1 MVSSFRSRTAGR
13 RNSSVKPQWRDNN
26 RVSLLING
34 DEFFPR
40 VFEAIRHAQE
50 EVILETFILWEDK
63 VGEQLQAALID
74 AAKRGVRVDFT
85 VDDFGTMDLSEPFVE
100 AMTNAGVRLH
110 LFDPT
115 PNLLGL
121 RLNMFRRLHRKLVVI
136 DGKLA
141 FVGGINYCAD
151 QLSDY
156 GPMAKQDYAVEVE
169 GPVVADIHKA
179 CVDLLQQGLHMKGQI
194 PATTD
199 DSTGKNEPCGD
210 VQALLALRDNQR
222 YRRSIEDH
230 YLNVIRNSK
239 QRLFIANAYFL
250 PGYHLLRA
258 IRNAAQRGVKVT
270 LVIQGQPDMPWVT
283 MCSRLLYGYLMRAG
297 VTIYEYCQRPLHGK
311 VAVADDHWVTVGSSN
326 LDPLSLSLN
335 LEANL
340 MINNREFNEAVYQH
354 LTGLVESH
362 CKPVNMKTTKRGY
375 WWRAPLIVIAF
386 HFLRYFPKMAGWLP
400 AHTLAIKTVGKE
412 DTGVSQ

>member
-1 MVSSFRSRTAGR
+1 M
-13 RNSSVKPQWRDNN
+13 
-26 RVSLLING
+26 SLLVNG

-40 VFEAIRHAQE
+40 VFEAIRHAQK
-50 EVILETFILWEDK
+50 EVIIETFILWEDK
-63 VGEQLQAALID
+63 VGKELQTVLME

-85 VDDFGTMDLSEPFVE
+85 VDDFGTTDLSTAFVE
-100 AMTNAGVRLH
+100 EMTSAGVHFH

-115 PNLLGL
+115 PNLMGV

-156 GPMAKQDYAVEVE
+156 GPMAKQDYTVEVE

-179 CVDLLQQGLHMKGQI
+179 CIDLLQQGLQQDNTR
-194 PATTD
+194 PEVTPVTEA
-199 DSTGKNEPCGD
+199 CGD
-210 VQALLALRDNQR
+210 IQALLALRDNQR
-222 YRRSIEDH
+222 HRRSIEDH
-230 YLNVIRNSK
+230 YLSVIRNSK

-258 IRNAAQRGVKVT
+258 LRNAAQRGVKVT

-311 VAVADDHWVTVGSSN
+311 IAVADDQWVTVGSSN

-340 MINNREFNEAVYQH
+340 MINNREFNETVYQH
-354 LTGLVESH
+354 LTDLVESH
-362 CKPVNMKTTKRGY
+362 CKPVNMKTTRRGY

-400 AHTLAIKTVGKE
+400 AHTLAIKTVGKTAQIKE
-412 DTGVSQ
+412 